1 MPHVDDGTLHAY
13 LDGQLAPVERAQ
25 VEGHLTS
32 CPACRARLDEERAL
46 IERADALLALAT
58 PPERAVPP
66 FHELRHPRPA
76 WRFRLP
82 AVWAATVLLALG
94 LGWYLGGARW
104 NRALET
110 DVVRATRPD
119 SGATNTLALRQLEPA
134 RQELPQR
141 VVTPHTTLTRER
153 ADERAADRAAAP
165 TVAQPSAG
173 APVASGLSSSPPA
186 PPPPAP
192 QPLQSAPPVER
203 AEPQAD
209 LKPTQARPTPNA
221 AARLD
226 AVVVSGQAAQ
236 SARAREE
243 FAVPTTSWS
252 IIPRDAARPT
262 LGVDP
267 VTIPG
272 LPVRDVRRSPLD
284 DGVILVEQAVDS
296 TTLVQLFQRRADQGE
311 ERVRR
316 GSRVA
321 DALAPAAK
329 AQSVERLAR
338 FVGGLRVEIA
348 GPLPTDSLSK
358 LLELVR

>member
-25 VEGHLTS
+25 VEGHLAS

-82 AVWAATVLLALG
+82 AVWAATVFLALG
-94 LGWYLGGARW
+94 LGWYLGGARG

-110 DVVRATRPD
+110 DVVRATRAD
-119 SGATNTLALRQLEPA
+119 SGATNTLALRQPEPV
-134 RQELPQR
+134 RKELQRR
-141 VVTPHTTLTRER
+141 VVTPPTTLTRER
-153 ADERAADRAAAP
+153 ADERAADRAAASS
-165 TVAQPSAG
+165 VAQPSAG
-173 APVASGLSSSPPA
+173 APVASVPSAS
-186 PPPPAP
+186 
-192 QPLQSAPPVER
+192 LQVPPPVER

-221 AARLD
+221 ATRLD
-226 AVVVSGQAAQ
+226 AVVVSGRAAQ
-236 SARAREE
+236 PALAREE
-243 FAVPTTSWS
+243 LAVPTTSWS

-284 DGVILVEQAVDS
+284 DGVILVEQGVDS
-296 TTLVQLFQRRADQGE
+296 TTLVQLFQWRADQAQ

-321 DALAPAAK
+321 DALAPTAK
-329 AQSVERLAR
+329 AQGVERLAR
-338 FVGGLRVEIA
+338 FVGRLRVEIA

-358 LLELVR
+358 LLELVK